1 MYNIIINTGTFN
13 GIAHDIVPYFYVFL
27 STVTRKKAKKS
38 SHPACQWMS
47 KVIIPEQGV
56 KAIRPVMRALNIL
69 QRKELHAQLFSI
81 IPKKEVK
88 EMMPKILKVLLDLK
102 FCNKIFNNNVV
113 IF

>member
-1 MYNIIINTGTFN
+1 MDVKSDNTRTGSKSNKTSN
-13 GIAHDIVPYFYVFL
+13 ESIKHLTEFL
-27 STVTRKKAKKS
+27 D
-38 SHPACQWMS
+38 
-47 KVIIPEQGV
+47 
-56 KAIRPVMRALNIL
+56 N
-69 QRKELHAQLFSI
+69 RKELHAQLFSI

>member
-1 MYNIIINTGTFN
+1 MDVKSDNTRTESKSN
-13 GIAHDIVPYFYVFL
+13 KTSNESIKHLTEFL
-27 STVTRKKAKKS
+27 D
-38 SHPACQWMS
+38 
-47 KVIIPEQGV
+47 
-56 KAIRPVMRALNIL
+56 N
-69 QRKELHAQLFSI
+69 RKELHAQLFSI